1 VELTLEQRQAA
12 DSVVRH
18 AIEYGLSSL
27 GGYAGTGKTTILSH
41 LQDEL
46 HGWKFVAFTGK
57 AASNLRKKGVRAS
70 TIHSCIYRP
79 IGNPPYAWEL
89 KSKKDV
95 EARGF
100 AIDEASMVGNYLLGD
115 LKSYGL
121 PIIAVGDHGQ
131 LPPVA
136 DFGSLMV
143 NPDYKLERIHRNA
156 GPIAQFAEMLREG
169 ESASE
174 WRGAGVRVIHPHEIT
189 IQELVAADQIIA
201 SFNTTRRGLNRRIRK
216 HLQRPEH
223 LVVGDRIIILK
234 NNRDYGVYNG
244 QQGVVSW
251 CDLKRLRLDTGQ
263 EFKYSM
269 TDMDKYGTTVPI
281 DYAYC
286 VTCHKAQGDEFDN
299 TIVFEEKQTDLWPH
313 NKWTY
318 TAASRAKKFL
328 TWVLYGN

>member
-1 VELTLEQRQAA
+1 MPELTIEQRQAA
-12 DSVVRH
+12 DQVV
-18 AIEYGLSSL
+18 AKATETGLGSL

-46 HGWKFVAFTGK
+46 PGWKFVAYTGK
-57 AASNLRKKGVRAS
+57 AASNLRKKGVHAS
-70 TIHSCIYRP
+70 TIHSCIYHP

-89 KSKKDV
+89 KTKDKV

-100 AIDEASMVGNYLLGD
+100 AIDEASMVGGTILAD
-115 LKSYGL
+115 LQSYRV

-136 DFGSLMV
+136 DFGSLMLD
-143 NPDYKLERIHRNA
+143 PDFKLEKIHRNA
-156 GPIAQFAEMLREG
+156 GPIAQFAESLREG
-169 ESASE
+169 ECASE
-174 WRGAGVRVIHPHEIT
+174 WRGAGVNVVTPDKISIE
-189 IQELVAADQIIA
+189 ELMAADQIIA
-201 SFNTTRRGLNRRIRK
+201 SFNVTRKALNRQVRK
-216 HLQRPEH
+216 HLGRPDH
-223 LVVGDRIIILK
+223 LVAGDRIIILK

-244 QQGVVSW
+244 EQGVVTW
-251 CDLKRLRLDTGQ
+251 CDHKNLELDTGRR
-263 EFKYSM
+263 FKYKM
-269 TDMDKYGTTVPI
+269 TDANYDRDIVPI

-328 TWVLYGN
+328 TWVLSC